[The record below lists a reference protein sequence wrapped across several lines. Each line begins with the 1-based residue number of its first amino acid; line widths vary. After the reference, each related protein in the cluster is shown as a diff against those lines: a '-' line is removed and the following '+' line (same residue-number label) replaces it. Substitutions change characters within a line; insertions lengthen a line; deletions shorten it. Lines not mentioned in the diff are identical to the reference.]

1 MIGERITM
9 LRQEKGYSISN
20 LAKQANVS
28 KSYLSQIERGLQTNP
43 SLQFLYKI
51 SIPLDISVKY
61 LLDIK
66 PVDTPN
72 FELDEEW
79 KSLIRHAMD
88 EGLKIE
94 DFQEYINYIKFQT
107 WKKDN
112 K

>member
-1 MIGERITM
+1 MD
-9 LRQEKGYSISN
+9 
-20 LAKQANVS
+20 
-28 KSYLSQIERGLQTNP
+28 KSVN
-43 SLQFLYKI
+43 
-51 SIPLDISVKY
+51 Y

-66 PVDTPN
+66 PVDTLN
-72 FELDEEW
+72 FELEEEW
-79 KSLIRHAMD
+79 KSLIRHAMN